1 MRPISIATL
10 VLLATLAGCATAPSR
25 ITNACSIFEEKD
37 SVFDNW
43 RRQAK
48 SVEREYGVP
57 VPVLMATIYTESAFK
72 ARARPPRK
80 YLFGFIPW
88 GRISSAYG
96 YAQALDGTWA
106 RYKRETGRWTADRTD
121 FGDAVR
127 FIGWYHSTSSR
138 VNGVRLNDTY
148 GLYLNYYFGHKG
160 YANGSWRSN
169 AAIQRA
175 ARRSANMAE
184 RYEQQLR
191 QCGQR

>member
-1 MRPISIATL
+1 MQNR
-10 VLLATLAGCATAPSR
+10 TADVSSR
-25 ITNACSIFEEKD
+25 WPNRLWI
-37 SVFDNW
+37 V
-43 RRQAK
+43 RH
-48 SVEREYGVP
+48 G
-57 VPVLMATIYTESAFK
+57 ESAGNV
-72 ARARPPRK
+72 ARDEAHAANLDRILLEGRDVDVPLSDLGERQSTA
-80 YLFGFIPW
+80 LGF
-88 GRISSAYG
+88 S
-96 YAQALDGTWA
+96 QALDGTWA

-184 RYEQQLR
+184 RYEQQLQ